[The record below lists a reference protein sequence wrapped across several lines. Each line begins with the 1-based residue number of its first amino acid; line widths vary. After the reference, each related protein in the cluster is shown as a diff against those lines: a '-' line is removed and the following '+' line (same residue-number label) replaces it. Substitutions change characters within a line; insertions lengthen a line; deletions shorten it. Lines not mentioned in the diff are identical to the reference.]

1 MQHVSTGIHQ
11 EIVRTLQHVH
21 VGIHQEIVRTLQ
33 HVHAGIHQG
42 IVRTLQRAPASCKP
56 RDGTESFTADLP
68 VIGDYYLM
76 ARLALEIRQ
85 LVMTFEDL
93 QTKKK
98 EPRELPP
105 LKEPRQ
111 PPQKAPMETS
121 KTIPIKPTLAT
132 PMEPSKTTTTK
143 TPEPTEPYNPD
154 SFNNEFVY
162 YSTTLKHLAPSLT
175 REEDRRTVIP
185 WVKKLFGPE
194 YHSPRFKGKRNRY
207 LLSLILSLLNDELY
221 GVFSNVPPKGAL
233 PDVGGLVKP
242 VTPKAAWEEDSHK
255 CEMADERIS
264 KFLDEEFQLLLYLA
278 RPYAALLVCSQ
289 DKTKVASWLQTLCA
303 VGPKAC
309 IFMKGIRNDYM
320 KALLGYVSEL
330 RVVGPFQGY
339 PPQETLLSIH
349 VAAKS
354 AAQKRPFTDP
364 TTKEANDFLRS
375 QPVPENGAF
384 CYVAITGNVE
394 DSNILEPS
402 GSNAFDASDE
412 ALTDPQISDIMFSHG
427 LTSHNRPH
435 RR

>member
-1 MQHVSTGIHQ
+1 
-11 EIVRTLQHVH
+11 
-21 VGIHQEIVRTLQ
+21 
-33 HVHAGIHQG
+33 
-42 IVRTLQRAPASCKP
+42 
-56 RDGTESFTADLP
+56 
-68 VIGDYYLM
+68 
-76 ARLALEIRQ
+76 
-85 LVMTFEDL
+85 MTFEDL

-98 EPRELPP
+98 QPREPPPP

-111 PPQKAPMETS
+111 PPLKAPVESS
-121 KTIPIKPTLAT
+121 KATPIKPAEAT
-132 PMEPSKTTTTK
+132 PMEPSKTTPTK
-143 TPEPTEPYNPD
+143 TPEPTQPYNPD

-162 YSTTLKHLAPSLT
+162 YSATLKHLAPSLT

-207 LLSLILSLLNDELY
+207 LLSLTLSLLNDELY
-221 GVFSNVPPKGAL
+221 GVFSKVPPKGAL
-233 PDVGGLVKP
+233 PEVGGLVKP
-242 VTPKAAWEEDSHK
+242 VIPKAAWEEDSMWQETLDKLPDKLTRMTCSVHK
-255 CEMADERIS
+255 DGNRCDMADERTN

-394 DSNILEPS
+394 DSNILGSS